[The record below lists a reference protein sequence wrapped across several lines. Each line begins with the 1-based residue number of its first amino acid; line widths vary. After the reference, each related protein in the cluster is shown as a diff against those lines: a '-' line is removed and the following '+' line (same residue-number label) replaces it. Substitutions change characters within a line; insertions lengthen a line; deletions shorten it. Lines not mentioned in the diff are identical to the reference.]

1 MCVFQTKIHNL
12 GVLGGGLPSTPKLTL
27 SRRLKPATLSPII
40 SNPVQGQREIVWPH
54 TPLSA
59 WGVGVAK
66 ERKRETETGELLT
79 GSQYAFGIWSSLGG
93 HLRSRLQAHF
103 SLEQM
108 STTLEDLVETAIL
121 LDYNERDEVGPWC

>member
-1 MCVFQTKIHNL
+1 MRILRITRKNTQF
-12 GVLGGGLPSTPKLTL
+12 GGPGGGLLSTPKLTL

-79 GSQYAFGIWSSLGG
+79 GSQYAFGIWSSLG
-93 HLRSRLQAHF
+93 
-103 SLEQM
+103 
-108 STTLEDLVETAIL
+108 
-121 LDYNERDEVGPWC
+121 